1 VAGLLKYY
9 TVGVETRQLKTP
21 SRNLRSTH
29 RRPRLHHPNVQ
40 SPGKELFEAGQT
52 LLEKSGLANFS
63 NRRFVA
69 RNDEQIIERDWA
81 AQFDPRF
88 GRYMAWVLF
97 VVGAENLAKAACVC
111 SNVINV
117 SSKTQLE
124 HYVGKK
130 KYFKTLC
137 ANTELSGSDKEH
149 TLITGYT
156 ALKEIRNRDAHSYR
170 RNKRRANFSSVN
182 DELVPAF
189 NTLLEAMEHGG
200 HRF

>member
-1 VAGLLKYY
+1 MNH
-9 TVGVETRQLKTP
+9 EDC
-21 SRNLRSTH
+21 
-29 RRPRLHHPNVQ
+29 
-40 SPGKELFEAGQT
+40 KELFEAGQT
-52 LLEKSGLANFS
+52 LLEKSSLANFS